1 MKHDVCCEI
10 QAKGRA
16 PSEQYFYQRYA
27 DALAYMKMYANGNL
41 GIYLEIALIFIEE
54 SGKEIKVIALN

>member
-1 MKHDVCCEI
+1 MYAVRFRRKDE
-10 QAKGRA
+10 Q
-16 PSEQYFYQRYA
+16 PSEQYFYQQYA
-27 DALAYMKMYANGNL
+27 DALAHMKMYANGNL